1 MWLLPA
7 LQLTQKKTALQF
19 KTVDQTLQT
28 YNKDTFEKQALSY
41 RCSDIDRLVP
51 QAMGVSKVRGWQL
64 PTIICLTSNFWSLQQ
79 GGLKGWGPA
88 GLLLALL
95 LCPFW
100 LQAQPV
106 QAPLR
111 PHVAWLPSTL

>member
-1 MWLLPA
+1 MRPAPA

-51 QAMGVSKVRGWQL
+51 QAMGVSKVSGWQL
-64 PTIICLTSNFWSLQQ
+64 STVICMKRNSWPLRR
-79 GGLKGWGPA
+79 
-88 GLLLALL
+88 GLLRA
-95 LCPFW
+95 
-100 LQAQPV
+100 
-106 QAPLR
+106 
-111 PHVAWLPSTL
+111 